1 MRHSVFI
8 TRDLRRT
15 YGDGPTAVH
24 ALRGIELVVG
34 DGELLVLVGPSGS
47 GKSKLL
53 NILGGLDRT
62 TAGTVHFRDLEIGR
76 AHV

>member
-24 ALRGIELVVG
+24 ALRGIELVV
-34 DGELLVLVGPSGS
+34 DEGELLVLVGPSP
-47 GKSKLL
+47 
-53 NILGGLDRT
+53 
-62 TAGTVHFRDLEIGR
+62 
-76 AHV
+76 